1 MADSTDYTKWLERAN
16 QDFRLIEIIN
26 REGIIGLEDSFCY
39 ICHQCAEK
47 LLKAFIIKHEKTAPK
62 SHDLLF
68 LLGKCKKYDNRLINL
83 TNSLTALNEYSIS
96 ARYPIDF
103 DDNRTIE
110 DAKESYDCICKV
122 KHVLCLLFQ

>member
-26 REGIIGLEDSFCY
+26 RGGIIGLEDSFCY

-68 LLGKCKKYDNRLINL
+68 LLGKCKRYDNRLIEL

-122 KHVLCLLFQ
+122 KHILCLLFQ

>member
-47 LLKAFIIKHEKTAPK
+47 FLKAFIIKHEKTAPK

-68 LLGKCKKYDNRLINL
+68 LLGK
-83 TNSLTALNEYSIS
+83 
-96 ARYPIDF
+96 
-103 DDNRTIE
+103 
-110 DAKESYDCICKV
+110 
-122 KHVLCLLFQ
+122 